1 MPHNVGGAERV
12 IRIVVGLIL
21 LGIALFHVVSG
32 VPAIVAYV
40 IGGIALVTALIG
52 YCPAW
57 SVLGIN
63 TSKMKEAKAGEAK
76 H

>member
-1 MPHNVGGAERV
+1 MPHNVGGVERG

-32 VPAIVAYV
+32 VPAIIAYV

-57 SVLGIN
+57 SVFGIN
-63 TSKMKEAKAGEAK
+63 TCGAKEAKAGTK